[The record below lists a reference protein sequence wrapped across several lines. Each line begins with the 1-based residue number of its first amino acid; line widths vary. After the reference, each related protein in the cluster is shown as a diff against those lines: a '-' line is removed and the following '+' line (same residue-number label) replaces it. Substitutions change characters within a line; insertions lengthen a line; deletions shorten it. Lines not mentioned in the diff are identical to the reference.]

1 MSVRAGRGR
10 GRLLP
15 VSGVGSSAPTPA
27 VVGGAVLV
35 YLRLSVILLGA
46 ADSLPIVVGES
57 APASMPPLDMDLQE
71 YDTPVMRLAQA
82 ALHKARLKIDQAQR
96 PPCVERAQ
104 EARRGR
110 RLRCERARTCACAA
124 RRGARA
130 CVDGGGEKVRVRVGT
145 PTGGPAGGGLRC
157 AYDASPRVVVPC
169 WYGIRHRARRALSP
183 RRASR
188 TARGG
193 GSVSSR
199 APPGP

>member
-15 VSGVGSSAPTPA
+15 VSGVGSSAPTHA
-27 VVGGAVLV
+27 VVGGAELV
-35 YLRLSVILLGA
+35 YLSGCDSAVILLGA

-57 APASMPPLDMDLQE
+57 APASMPPLDMDLQV

-145 PTGGPAGGGLRC
+145 PRPSSTECR
-157 AYDASPRVVVPC
+157 
-169 WYGIRHRARRALSP
+169 
-183 RRASR
+183 SR
-188 TARGG
+188 TDVSPPSPPPPHDPDPRLVARCC
-193 GSVSSR
+193 R
-199 APPGP
+199 